1 MRTWRENG
9 DEDMVPGASAPN
21 GAEEE
26 GEEEEVG
33 EVGEVEEVVVV
44 VVMVAEERVEVE
56 IEEAAEDE

>member
-1 MRTWRENG
+1 
-9 DEDMVPGASAPN
+9 MVPGASAPN